1 MANAKEIKRK
11 IWSIKNTWKIT
22 KAMELISTVKM
33 KKAQNLANWKKSFV
47 TELLKVFYRIED
59 SFEWS
64 KFFKEREG
72 EKKLI
77 ILVTSNKGL
86 CWGYNV
92 NVMKEVNKYIKD
104 NNLAEES
111 LDFIGLGKKWVQFV
125 VRTGNNLIAD
135 FSWDFTDDVND
146 EFIKSVS
153 DFVLEK
159 YLEWEYNEVVVFYNY
174 FQNTMSQIVV
184 KDSFLPIKKEN
195 IFEYLLKITGKT
207 KEEIFN
213 PWAWQDEYEVEPSE
227 AELVDTVIPMVLR
240 MMIYDKLLEAKASEH
255 SSRMI
260 AMKNAKD
267 SSKKIAAKLT
277 LQYNKA
283 RQAAITREVSEIVS
297 GVESMKD

>member
-47 TELLKVFYRIED
+47 TEILKVFYRIED

-64 KFFKEREG
+64 KFFKQREG
-72 EKKLI
+72 DKKLVV
-77 ILVTSNKGL
+77 LVTSNKGL

-92 NVMKEVNKYIKD
+92 NVMKEVNKYIKENKID
-104 NNLAEES
+104 EQS
-111 LDFIGLGKKWVQFV
+111 LDFVALGKKWAQFV

-135 FSWDFTDDVND
+135 FSWDFTDDLWD

-153 DFVLEK
+153 DLVLEK
-159 YLEWEYNEVVVFYNY
+159 YLEWEYNEVVIFYNY

-213 PWAWQDEYEVEPSE
+213 PWAGKDEYEIEPSE

-260 AMKNAKD
+260 AMKNAKE
-267 SSKKIAAKLT
+267 SSKKIADKLT
-277 LQYNKA
+277 LKYNNA

>member
-33 KKAQNLANWKKSFV
+33 KKAQSLANGKKSFV

-64 KFFKEREG
+64 KFFKDRQG
-72 EKKLI
+72 DKKLI
-77 ILVTSNKGL
+77 ILITSNKGL
-86 CWGYNV
+86 CGGYNV
-92 NVMKEVNKYIKD
+92 NVMKEVNKYIKEWS
-104 NNLAEES
+104 LQES
-111 LDFIGLGKKWVQFV
+111 DLDFIALGKKWAQFV
-125 VRTGNNLIAD
+125 VRTGNNLVAD
-135 FSWDFTDDVND
+135 FSNDFTDDVND
-146 EFIKSVS
+146 DFIKSIS

-159 YLEWEYNEVVVFYNY
+159 YLGWEYNEVVIFYNY

-195 IFEYLLKITGKT
+195 IFEYLLKITGKA

-213 PWAWQDEYEVEPSE
+213 PWAWEDEYEIEPSE

-240 MMIYDKLLEAKASEH
+240 MMIYDKLLESKASEH

-297 GVESMKD
+297 WVESMKD

>member
-11 IWSIKNTWKIT
+11 ISSIKNTWKIT

-33 KKAQNLANWKKSFV
+33 KKAQSLATDKKTFV
-47 TELLKVFYRIED
+47 LELLKVFYRIED
-59 SFEWS
+59 SFEGS
-64 KFFKEREG
+64 KFFRKREW
-72 EKKLI
+72 EKRLI
-77 ILVTSNKGL
+77 IMVTSNKWL
-86 CWGYNV
+86 CGWYNV
-92 NVMKEVNKYIKD
+92 NIMKEVNKYIKTEKI
-104 NNLAEES
+104 EENT
-111 LDFIGLGKKWVQFV
+111 LDFITLWKKWAQFV
-125 VRTGNNLIAD
+125 ARTGNNLVAD
-135 FSWDFTDDVND
+135 FSSDFTDSLD
-146 EFIKSVS
+146 EAFMKQLS

-159 YLEWEYNEVVVFYNY
+159 YLEWDYKEVVIFYNY
-174 FQNTMSQIVV
+174 FQNTMSQIAV
-184 KDSFLPIKKEN
+184 KESFLPIEKNN
-195 IFEYLLKITGKT
+195 IFDYLLRITWKK

-213 PWAWQDEYEVEPSE
+213 PGAGEDNYEVEPSE

-267 SSKKIAAKLT
+267 SSKKIASKLT

>member
-1 MANAKEIKRK
+1 
-11 IWSIKNTWKIT
+11 
-22 KAMELISTVKM
+22 MELISTVKM
-33 KKAQNLANWKKSFV
+33 KKAQTLATAKKTFV

-59 SFEWS
+59 SFEGS
-64 KFFKEREG
+64 KFFRKREW

-86 CWGYNV
+86 CGWYNV
-92 NVMKEVNKYIKD
+92 NVMKELHKFVKD
-104 NNLAEES
+104 NNIEESS
-111 LDFIGLGKKWVQFV
+111 LDFVTLGKKWAQFV
-125 VRTGNNLIAD
+125 ARTRNNLLAD
-135 FSWDFTDDVND
+135 FSHDFTDDVHD
-146 EFIKSVS
+146 EFIKTVS

-159 YLEWEYNEVVVFYNY
+159 YLEWDYNEVVVFYNY

-184 KDSFLPIKKEN
+184 KDSFLPIQKEN
-195 IFEYLLKITGKT
+195 IFDYLLKITGKT
-207 KEEIFN
+207 KDEIFSSG
-213 PWAWQDEYEVEPSE
+213 AGEHDYEVEPSE
-227 AELVDTVIPMVLR
+227 AEVVDTVIPMVLR

-255 SSRMI
+255 SARMI

-267 SSKKIAAKLT
+267 SSKKIASKLT

>member
-1 MANAKEIKRK
+1 
-11 IWSIKNTWKIT
+11 
-22 KAMELISTVKM
+22 MELISTVKM
-33 KKAQNLANWKKSFV
+33 KKAQSLANWKKSFV

-64 KFFKEREG
+64 KFFKQREW

-77 ILVTSNKGL
+77 VLITSNKSL
-86 CWGYNV
+86 CGGYNV
-92 NVMKEVNKYIKD
+92 NVMKEVNKYVKENKI
-104 NNLAEES
+104 EEKS
-111 LDFIGLGKKWVQFV
+111 LDFVSLGKKWAQFA

-135 FSWDFTDDVND
+135 FSGDFTDDLND

-153 DFVLEK
+153 DLVLEK
-159 YLEWEYNEVVVFYNY
+159 YLEWEYNEVVIFYNY

-207 KEEIFN
+207 KDELFN
-213 PWAWQDEYEVEPSE
+213 SWAWKDEYEIEPSE

-283 RQAAITREVSEIVS
+283 RQSAITREVSEIVS
-297 GVESMKD
+297 WVESMKD

>member
-11 IWSIKNTWKIT
+11 ISSIKNTWKIT

-33 KKAQNLANWKKSFV
+33 KKAQTLATAKKTFV
-47 TELLKVFYRIED
+47 TELLKVFYRVED

-64 KFFKEREG
+64 KFFRNREWT
-72 EKKLI
+72 KKLVV
-77 ILVTSNKGL
+77 LVTSNKWL

-92 NVMKEVNKYIKD
+92 NVMKEVNKYVKE
-104 NNLAEES
+104 NNIDEKS

-125 VRTGNNLIAD
+125 LRTGNNLIAD
-135 FSWDFTDDVND
+135 FSGDFTDDLHD
-146 EFIKSVS
+146 ELIKSVS

-159 YLEWEYNEVVVFYNY
+159 YLEGGYNEVIVFYNY

-184 KDSFLPIKKEN
+184 KDSFLPIQKEN

-213 PWAWQDEYEVEPSE
+213 PGAGEDNYEVEPSE

-267 SSKKIAAKLT
+267 SSKKIASKLT

-297 GVESMKD
+297 WVESMKD

>member
-1 MANAKEIKRK
+1 
-11 IWSIKNTWKIT
+11 
-22 KAMELISTVKM
+22 MELISTVKM
-33 KKAQNLANWKKSFV
+33 KKAQTLANWKKSFV

-64 KFFKEREG
+64 KFFKQREG
-72 EKKLI
+72 EKKLVV
-77 ILVTSNKGL
+77 LVTSNKGL

-92 NVMKEVNKYIKD
+92 NVMKEINKYVKD
-104 NNLAEES
+104 NEIDEKS
-111 LDFIGLGKKWVQFV
+111 LDFVALGKKWAQFV

-135 FSWDFTDDVND
+135 FSSDFTDELHD
-146 EFIKSVS
+146 EFIKNVS
-153 DFVLEK
+153 DLVLEK
-159 YLEWEYNEVVVFYNY
+159 YLDWEYNEVVIFYNY

-213 PWAWQDEYEVEPSE
+213 PGAGQDEYEVEPSE

-267 SSKKIAAKLT
+267 SSKKIAEKLT

>member
-33 KKAQNLANWKKSFV
+33 KKAQSLANWKKSFV

-64 KFFKEREG
+64 KFFKQREG
-72 EKKLI
+72 DKKLVV
-77 ILVTSNKGL
+77 LVTSNKGL
-86 CWGYNV
+86 CGGYNV
-92 NVMKEVNKYIKD
+92 NVMKEVNKYIKE
-104 NNLAEES
+104 NNIEEKS
-111 LDFIGLGKKWVQFV
+111 LDFVSLGKKWAQFV

-135 FSWDFTDDVND
+135 FSEDFTDDLND

-153 DFVLEK
+153 DLVLEK
-159 YLEWEYNEVVVFYNY
+159 YLEWEYNEVVIFYNY

-184 KDSFLPIKKEN
+184 KDSFLPIKKEK

-207 KEEIFN
+207 KDELFN
-213 PWAWQDEYEVEPSE
+213 EWAGKDEYEVEPSE